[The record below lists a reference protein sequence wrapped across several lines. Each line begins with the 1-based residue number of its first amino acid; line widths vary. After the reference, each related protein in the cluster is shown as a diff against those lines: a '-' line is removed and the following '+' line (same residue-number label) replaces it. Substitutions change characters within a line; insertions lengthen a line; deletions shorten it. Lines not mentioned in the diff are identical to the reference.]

1 MERRAVLQQRAPAA
15 GSYVPD
21 LAVVLGPGLLSVEGL
36 RNQNS

>member
-1 MERRAVLQQRAPAA
+1 MEWRAVLQQRAPTA

-21 LAVVLGPGLLSVEGL
+21 LAVVIWPELLWVEGL